1 MTLSRDDIGQR
12 VIVRRLLP
20 GETGPSGGPAMTDVL
35 GVLVAFDTSSLAVER
50 EDGEMVTIPRGD
62 LVTGKPIPPRP
73 AARMRISA
81 DALQRVCA
89 AGWVAPDHERLGDWL
104 LRAAS
109 GFTSRANS
117 VLATG
122 DPGVPLR
129 VALDQVEGYYR
140 DRGLPPRAQ
149 VVDGSTWMRE
159 LVGLGWEDARP
170 DAAGALVL
178 VTSVAR
184 ACRVRPAPTG
194 AADVI
199 LLGEP
204 TDEWLRLYGRT
215 ADHPEAVVRSV
226 LARGHAV
233 VFAQLGSPVI
243 AIGRA
248 VVTGDWVGLYA
259 VEVAAGHRRRGS
271 GSAVTS
277 ALLSWGASL
286 GALSAYLQTLE
297 DNAAAARLF
306 SRFGFETHH
315 AYRYLTPRA

>member
-1 MTLSRDDIGQR
+1 MALNRDHIGQR

-35 GVLVAFDTSSLAVER
+35 GVLVAFDTPSLAVER
-50 EDGEMVTIPRGD
+50 EDGELVTILRAD
-62 LVTGKPIPPRP
+62 LVTGKPIPPR
-73 AARMRISA
+73 AVARMRISA
-81 DALQRVCA
+81 DALQRICA
-89 AGWVAPDHERLGDWL
+89 AGWVAPDHEQLGDWL

-129 VALDQVEGYYR
+129 AALDQVEGYYR
-140 DRGLPPRAQ
+140 DRGLIPLAQ
-149 VVDGSTWMRE
+149 VVDGSTRMDE
-159 LVGLGWEDARP
+159 LGGLGWESRP
-170 DAAGALVL
+170 GSPGALVL
-178 VTSVAR
+178 MASVAQAR
-184 ACRVRPAPTG
+184 RVLPAG
-194 AADVI
+194 AGVGDVV
-199 LLGEP
+199 LLDEP
-204 TDEWLRLYGRT
+204 TDAWLRLYGRA

-226 LARGHAV
+226 LTGGDTV
-233 VFAQLGSPVI
+233 VFAQLGSP
-243 AIGRA
+243 AMSIGRA

-259 VEVAAGHRRRGS
+259 VEVAAGHRRRGA

-277 ALLSWGASL
+277 ALLTWGASL

-297 DNAAAARLF
+297 DNAAAAGLF

-315 AYRYLTPRA
+315 AYRYLTPRG